1 MHKTEARLISATPSV
16 SVDAVLPD
24 VSVSVKSK
32 THETCIQAV
41 ILKTVSV
48 ALLSLSFCVAISQC
62 PHPPVVRTVLCQTVS
77 DWRGEYVSNFI
88 TADGEYFMLSD
99 GSVLFVREES

>member
-1 MHKTEARLISATPSV
+1 MHKTDVRLISSTASV
-16 SVDAVLPD
+16 SVDAAIPD
-24 VSVSVKSK
+24 VSVSMKSQ
-32 THETCIQAV
+32 THASIQTV

-48 ALLSLSFCVAISQC
+48 ALLSLSASVVISQY

-99 GSVLFVREES
+99 GSVLFVREDKS